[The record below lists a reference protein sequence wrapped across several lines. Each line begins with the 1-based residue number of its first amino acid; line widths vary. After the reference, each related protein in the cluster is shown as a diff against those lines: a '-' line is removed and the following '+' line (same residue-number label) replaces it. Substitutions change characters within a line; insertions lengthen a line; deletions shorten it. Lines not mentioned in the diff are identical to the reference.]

1 MPSSQI
7 KSMMINVKRNEK
19 YTAKYLSNL
28 VSFFMLL
35 QLSNKDYDGMKGIRV
50 NLTGVNMF
58 KHLLVPVDGSDVSKK
73 SLKKVAELAKS
84 DKAAVTLVYVSDPM
98 PPMVYSDSSMGY
110 GISQKDH
117 KKVCEA
123 YAADVFKKASLLL
136 GASVKASTLHI
147 PNSNLSEGILDGAK
161 KSKADVIVMASHKRT
176 GIKSVLLGSETHEVI
191 VHSKIPVL
199 VLG

>member
-7 KSMMINVKRNEK
+7 KSIMISINRNEK
-19 YTAKYLSNL
+19 YTAKYLSNS
-28 VSFFMLL
+28 VSFLCFL
-35 QLSNKDYDGMKGIRV
+35 QLSNKDYDGMKGIKV
-50 NLTGVNMF
+50 NLIGVNMF

-73 SLKKVAELAKS
+73 SLKKVAELAKA

-98 PPMVYSDSSMGY
+98 PPLVYSDSSMGY

-123 YAADVFKKASLLL
+123 YAMDVFKKASLLL
-136 GASVKASTLHI
+136 GASVKVSTLHI

-176 GIKSVLLGSETHEVI
+176 GIKSLLLGSETHEVI
-191 VHSKIPVL
+191 VHTKIPVL